1 MFEQEIYQYRAEFK
15 DYLKFFLRFK
25 QTEPLTTLANYLDG
39 RKDLAIQ
46 TIELEDWYKH
56 FLTDMKLYSFLCSSI
71 YTNSEEIINAR
82 EFLQFV
88 DYKLEFLNAK
98 FNENRLTT
106 NDVHFHEFQKQLDI
120 FSDEL

>member
-1 MFEQEIYQYRAEFK
+1 
-15 DYLKFFLRFK
+15 
-25 QTEPLTTLANYLDG
+25 
-39 RKDLAIQ
+39 
-46 TIELEDWYKH
+46 
-56 FLTDMKLYSFLCSSI
+56 MKLYSFLCSSI